1 MKCVDLVCSMM
12 ESKREHE
19 GSRTIVDLAD
29 VCISDKSSIDTRWA
43 KLVR

>member
-19 GSRTIVDLAD
+19 GSRTIVAD